1 MCVRVCESSDLPA
14 PEKKRMRGLRGA
26 DEARDAPV
34 PWMPDEVGGRRP
46 GRWGR
51 VRRRGWGGA
60 EWPLGSRHT
69 DILGP
74 HSIRPSQLCNELL
87 RIQAHFNDVVEEGE
101 HRCQRKG
108 GHEEGYKAKLDDYER
123 AWHERRRGLGG
134 FCPAALASV
143 SSDPD
148 LLSSLGSDSLSGVPH
163 SGAVSLSTC
172 RPRGQCYHLGAR
184 LCLGEKT

>member
-1 MCVRVCESSDLPA
+1 MKQEMPQYPGCLTQWEGG
-14 PEKKRMRGLRGA
+14 GLGDR
-26 DEARDAPV
+26 
-34 PWMPDEVGGRRP
+34 
-46 GRWGR
+46 GR

-123 AWHERRRGLGG
+123 AGHERQRGLGG

-148 LLSSLGSDSLSGVPH
+148 PCPPWAQTPFLVCPTAG
-163 SGAVSLSTC
+163 VSLSA
-172 RPRGQCYHLGAR
+172 PAGLGVSAITWVQ
-184 LCLGEKT
+184 GSV